1 MNPEGL
7 EEFDII
13 VVQGIRYRV
22 KKELEIRDHLF
33 AILLSEWEEE
43 EFNREY
49 PEMDRWNWKVETL
62 KVRDIKLWKPLME
75 DPAFISELEKRVE
88 AQKNMILRG
97 ETVEPIVVRG
107 RDMII
112 YDGYAR
118 LHALKQLGK
127 REALAYVG
135 R

>member
-1 MNPEGL
+1 MNPEGS
-7 EEFDII
+7 EGFDVL
-13 VVQGIRYRV
+13 VVQGVRYRV
-22 KKELEIRDHLF
+22 KKELEIRNHLF
-33 AILLSEWEEE
+33 AMPLLEWEEE

-49 PEMDRWNWKVETL
+49 PEMDRWNWTVETL

-88 AQKNMILRG
+88 VQRNRILGG
-97 ETVEPIVVRG
+97 EIVEPIVVRG

-127 REALAYVG
+127 RETLAYVG

>member
-1 MNPEGL
+1 MNPEGS
-7 EEFDII
+7 EGFDVL
-13 VVQGIRYRV
+13 VVQGVRYRV
-22 KKELEIRDHLF
+22 KKELEIRNHLF
-33 AILLSEWEEE
+33 AMPLLEWEEE

-49 PEMDRWNWKVETL
+49 PEMDRWNWTVETL

-88 AQKNMILRG
+88 VQRNRILGG
-97 ETVEPIVVRG
+97 EIVEPIVVRG

>member
-1 MNPEGL
+1 M
-7 EEFDII
+7 
-13 VVQGIRYRV
+13 VVQGVRYRV
-22 KKELEIRDHLF
+22 KKESEIRNHLF
-33 AILLSEWEEE
+33 VILLLEWEEE

-49 PEMDRWNWKVETL
+49 PEMDRWNWTVETL
-62 KVRDIKLWKPLME
+62 KIRDIKLWKPLMK

-88 AQKNMILRG
+88 VQKNRILWG

-127 REALAYVG
+127 REVLAYVG